1 MMSKKV
7 VKNLFIGV
15 LIWLPVQYGM
25 IGIIGY
31 YHSEP
36 WPALVF
42 PGFKNVYVHEGGFE
56 ITQTRFEVLTE
67 SSIKPVILQPQ
78 QLFPEI
84 PLSQLPGFIRTHF
97 SDAEAIQTISPQ
109 AVRWLERQVSGAVG
123 SESLSMNV
131 VNLIGY
137 YSLGEE
143 GAVMDSTAELQRTT
157 IRFRTR

>member
-25 IGIIGY
+25 TGIIGY

-56 ITQTRFEVLTE
+56 IAQTRFEVLTK
-67 SSIKPVILQPQ
+67 SSIKPIILQPQ
-78 QLFPEI
+78 QIFSEI
-84 PLSQLPGFIRTHF
+84 PLSQLPGFMRTHF

-123 SESLSMNV
+123 NEPLSMDV

-137 YSLGEE
+137 YALGEE
-143 GAVMDSTAELQRTT
+143 GAIRDSTAELQRIT
-157 IRFRTR
+157 IRFGVR